1 MDDEVAQ
8 VYLLLF
14 VEMILVAI
22 SISIVMYL

>member
-14 VEMILVAI
+14 GEMILVAI
-22 SISIVMYL
+22 SIAIVMYL